1 MASAEDVN
9 VRISF
14 LPIAGL
20 PPYGR
25 VVIRIPGVQGITVP
39 GDHVSFSSPARGA
52 SGYIHSNYSH
62 SEESTFLVLTLNSGT
77 FPPAAAVSF
86 SFGKVRNPSSA
97 QPSISNV
104 EFLVYDR
111 FDVLRGRALNGFF
124 PSISS
129 GAVVLGAPVIS
140 LSDNQMAAK
149 DVRMNVNVSLHS
161 VEPGA
166 LLITFVGV
174 SLSCNPQL
182 GCTFSGS
189 SVAINAVVSVSSN
202 NTHDSVM
209 SIEFAGPPSVATV
222 LEPTTN
228 FSFFVDGISIP
239 DVVQASKSDVRGA
252 FVDGLGQL
260 RGLMSSG
267 TFPAIVSQSNVFF
280 IELLKPQ
287 PIYALFFPPLSL
299 HCRFAPVDSFIGQRL
314 QCPQRFA
321 LSAPRACIAL
331 SVLCSKIDSQS
342 LAL

>member
-1 MASAEDVN
+1 
-9 VRISF
+9 
-14 LPIAGL
+14 
-20 PPYGR
+20 
-25 VVIRIPGVQGITVP
+25 VQGITVP

-52 SGYIHSNYSH
+52 SGYIHSNYSN
-62 SEESTFLVLTLNSGT
+62 SEESTVLVLTLNSGT
-77 FPPAAAVSF
+77 FPPAAPVSF

-129 GAVVLGAPVIS
+129 GAVALGEPVIS
-140 LSDNQMAAK
+140 MSDNQKAAK

-161 VEPGA
+161 VEPGV

-189 SVAINAVVSVSSN
+189 SDASNAVVSVSSN

-209 SIEFAGPPSVATV
+209 SIKFTGPSSVATSV
-222 LEPTTN
+222 LEPKTN

-239 DVVQASKSDVRGA
+239 SFVQASKSDVRLLT
-252 FVDGLGQL
+252 VLG
-260 RGLMSSG
+260 S
-267 TFPAIVSQSNVFF
+267 
-280 IELLKPQ
+280 
-287 PIYALFFPPLSL
+287 YA
-299 HCRFAPVDSFIGQRL
+299 V
-314 QCPQRFA
+314 
-321 LSAPRACIAL
+321 
-331 SVLCSKIDSQS
+331 
-342 LAL
+342 